1 MAEAKLR
8 IKLKHDTEA
17 NWLKATTFKPL
28 KGELIIYDVDS
39 AHSAPRFKVGDGVKV
54 VGDLPFTDKD
64 FAKLGDINADFLSN
78 LLVAGDGISIDK
90 KASADKIEVKIDPT
104 ANLKGNSLTAE
115 NVSGSV
121 TQSTKLSYDGY
132 ITITNPAGT
141 KMFSIPWNYGGGSLL
156 TDKYVKTINGNSI
169 VGSGDIT
176 VATLAA
182 DNTFTGINIFHKEE
196 TATSGDKTISEVKID
211 PGPTAPL
218 ILLETKTVASD
229 GLTITGDATI
239 RPDSIV
245 FSNNGTGYTTS
256 ITYDGFTADYSG
268 IYTKYYTG
276 SIVHNTASSG
286 TKQTLRFPDKSG
298 ILALTSDIISSFNNF
313 TLLTSKP
320 SDWATNY
327 DTYYKKGD
335 FGFFRNLSDSTWA
348 ANKFY
353 SASPAEID
361 IQTSAQPIKIQA
373 SGTNAWGEYGGL
385 NLSYGKAKLYGING
399 EMSDTVGYID
409 ISNGNLTSAVYNA
422 DFTLSNPV
430 GRGYGFSVK
439 DTSTL
444 FSVGLNKSQAG
455 DYAEQYYCNINAPL
469 NVTQIHGFTQLTDQP
484 SDWSTKY
491 SSYYAGF
498 DAFNG
503 NSRFWGRSDELYK
516 PTNDI
521 LLNVGTGHK
530 IKIAGLYGSLGTDEI
545 RNSITLSN
553 SGINLKHEIIGATST
568 LDILPNNININSGA
582 LKLSASNDESYI
594 ELGSVG
600 TIDLKGNFPVT
611 ITSDASKVYGT
622 NMFKLTVSGQN
633 AIGVDTFSTSSNN
646 LIRFEMTPKFNTN
659 KIRGMAG
666 NDLTLPGSSGTLAHI
681 PTGTSATAMMFGDGT
696 WKEPITINGETFKS
710 KGGSI
715 YAPIS
720 TPEFYSNAQTHM
732 TTAFCTFTKGASA
745 PTFLAPSSLVSRY
758 VLETHAKISNG
769 TEVSWTINYG
779 LRANFTSFTIGVKH
793 KNGYLVTKTCNV
805 ADFLYKINSAYV
817 IVSDSG
823 STFQFRITNMGTSS
837 TTFGI
842 KNNSYTNL
850 TGEFFI
856 VFHYVF

>member
-1 MAEAKLR
+1 MAETAKLR
-8 IKLKHDTEA
+8 IKLKHDTEE
-17 NWLKATTFKPL
+17 NWLKATTFKPF

-39 AHSAPRFKVGDGVKV
+39 THSAPRFKVGDDVNV
-54 VGDLPFTDKD
+54 VGDLPFADKD
-64 FAKLGDINADFLSN
+64 LAKLGDINADFLSD

-90 KASADKIEVKIDPT
+90 QASADKIEVKIDPT
-104 ANLKGNSLTAE
+104 ANLKGKALTAE
-115 NVSGSV
+115 YVSGSV
-121 TQSTKLSYDGY
+121 TQSVKLNYDGY

-141 KMFSIPWNYGGGSLL
+141 RMYSIPWNYGSGSIL
-156 TDKYVKTINGNSI
+156 TDKSVKTINGNSI
-169 VGSGDIT
+169 VGSGDIA
-176 VATLAA
+176 VATLAT
-182 DNTFTGINIFHKEE
+182 DNTFTGTNTFQKSQSGIVSKIN
-196 TATSGDKTISEVKID
+196 VD
-211 PGPTAPL
+211 PGPVSPL
-218 ILLETKTVASD
+218 ISVEKKEQSSGIA
-229 GLTITGDATI
+229 ITSKIEIDPENIKMT
-239 RPDSIV
+239 D
-245 FSNNGTGYTTS
+245 NGVGYAISMTH
-256 ITYDGFTADYSG
+256 DGFKVSASG
-268 IYTKYYTG
+268 IYTSYGLGTIAHNTG
-276 SIVHNTASSG
+276 SSGEQTLSLPNKSG
-286 TKQTLRFPDKSG
+286 TF
-298 ILALTSDIISSFNNF
+298 ALTSDIPSFNNF

-320 SDWATNY
+320 SDWDTNY

-353 SASPAEID
+353 SASPAEVD

-491 SSYYAGF
+491 SSYYVGF

-503 NSRFWGRSDELYK
+503 NSRFWGRSDGLYK

-553 SGINLKHEIIGATST
+553 SGINLKHEVTGATST
-568 LDILPNNININSGA
+568 LDILPSNININSGA
-582 LKLSASNDESYI
+582 LKLSASNDEGYI

-622 NMFKLTVSGQN
+622 NMFKLTVSGQQ
-633 AIGVDTFSTSSNN
+633 AIGVDTSSTSSNN

-666 NDLTLPGSSGTLAHI
+666 ADLSLPASAGLLAHI

-720 TPEFYSNAQTHM
+720 TPEFYSNAQTNM

-745 PTFLAPSSLVSRY
+745 PTFLAPSNLVNRY
-758 VLETHAKISNG
+758 VLQTHAKISNG

-779 LRANFTSFTIGVKH
+779 LKANFTSFTIGTSH
-793 KNGYLVTKTCNV
+793 KNGYLITKTCNV

-817 IVSDSG
+817 NVSDSG
-823 STFQFRITNMGTSS
+823 SSFQFRITNMGTSS

>member
-1 MAEAKLR
+1 MAEVKLS
-8 IKLKHDTEA
+8 IKLKHDTEE

-39 AHSAPRFKVGDGVKV
+39 THSAPRFKVGDGVKV
-54 VGDLPFTDKD
+54 VGDLPFADKD
-64 FAKLGDINADFLSN
+64 LAKLGDINADFLSN
-78 LLVAGDGISIDK
+78 LLVAGDGISINK
-90 KASADKIEVKIDPT
+90 KANADKIEVKVD
-104 ANLKGNSLTAE
+104 S
-115 NVSGSV
+115 SR
-121 TQSTKLSYDGY
+121 
-132 ITITNPAGT
+132 TITATGFHAKEGNIESYLYSDNLQYWDYQGNQYMLAFPSKNGT
-141 KMFSIPWNYGGGSLL
+141 L
-156 TDKYVKTINGNSI
+156 TTDNSFKTINGNSI
-169 VGSGDIT
+169 VGSGDIA
-176 VATLAA
+176 VATLAT

-196 TATSGDKTISEVKID
+196 TATSGDKTISEAKID

-245 FSNNGTGYTTS
+245 LSNNGTGNTIS

-320 SDWATNY
+320 SDWDTNY
-327 DTYYKKGD
+327 NTYYTKGD
-335 FGFFRNLSDSTWA
+335 FGFTSNSSDSTWA

-353 SASPAEID
+353 SAVPAEID
-361 IQTSAQPIKIQA
+361 IQTSTQPIKIQVSA
-373 SGTNAWGEYGGL
+373 TTPWGKYGGL
-385 NLSYGKAKLYGING
+385 NLSYGKAKLYGIDNTWYG
-399 EMSDTVGYID
+399 IEDNVGYID

-422 DFTLSNPV
+422 DFTLSSLDA
-430 GRGYGFSVK
+430 RGYGFSVK

-491 SSYYAGF
+491 GSYYVGF

-503 NSRFWGRSDELYK
+503 DSRFWGRSDGLYK

-521 LLNVGTGHK
+521 ALNVGQDHK
-530 IKIAGLYGSLGTDEI
+530 ISLDYVGKMGGSITVNYGLDVSTNGITVRGPIKSAAALSLMSTDGPIMLTKNVLSSSNGLIFSVGQTNKMDAMFTISAAAANSTEEDTAVFNLARVQFKGGISTAAGYKLELPASAGL
-545 RNSITLSN
+545 
-553 SGINLKHEIIGATST
+553 
-568 LDILPNNININSGA
+568 
-582 LKLSASNDESYI
+582 
-594 ELGSVG
+594 
-600 TIDLKGNFPVT
+600 
-611 ITSDASKVYGT
+611 
-622 NMFKLTVSGQN
+622 
-633 AIGVDTFSTSSNN
+633 
-646 LIRFEMTPKFNTN
+646 
-659 KIRGMAG
+659 
-666 NDLTLPGSSGTLAHI
+666 LAHI
-681 PTGTSATAMMFGDGT
+681 PTGTAATAMLFGDNT
-696 WKEPITINGETFKS
+696 WKEPIKINGETFKS
-710 KGGSI
+710 KAGGSI

-720 TPEFYSNAQTHM
+720 TPEFYSNAQTNM
-732 TTAFCTFTKGASA
+732 TTAFCTFTKGQTT
-745 PTFLAPSSLVSRY
+745 PTFLAPSSLVNRY

-779 LRANFTSFTIGVKH
+779 LKANFTSFTIGTSH
-793 KNGYLVTKTCNV
+793 KNGYLITKTCNV

-817 IVSDSG
+817 DVSDSG
-823 STFQFRITNMGTSS
+823 SSFQFRITNMGTSS

-856 VFHYVF
+856 MFHYVF

>member
-8 IKLKHDTEA
+8 IKLKHDTEE
-17 NWLKATTFKPL
+17 NWLKATTFKPF

-39 AHSAPRFKVGDGVKV
+39 THSVPRFKVGDGVKV

-64 FAKLGDINADFLSN
+64 FAKLGDINADFLSD
-78 LLVAGDGISIDK
+78 LLVAGAGISINK
-90 KASADKIEVKIDPT
+90 QANADKIEVKIDNSRSIT
-104 ANLKGNSLTAE
+104 ATGFVASENGMSVSLYSDNIQYYDYYGNSYMYTFPSKNGTLT
-115 NVSGSV
+115 
-121 TQSTKLSYDGY
+121 
-132 ITITNPAGT
+132 
-141 KMFSIPWNYGGGSLL
+141 
-156 TDKYVKTINGNSI
+156 TDNSFKTINGNPI

-196 TATSGDKTISEVKID
+196 TATSGDKTISEAKID

-245 FSNNGTGYTTS
+245 LSNNGAGYTTS

-268 IYTKYYTG
+268 VYTKYYTG

-286 TKQTLRFPDKSG
+286 AERRLTFPDKSG
-298 ILALTSDIISSFNNF
+298 TLALTSDVPSFNNF

-353 SASPAEID
+353 SAVPAEID
-361 IQTSAQPIKIQA
+361 IQTLTQPIKIQV
-373 SGTNAWGEYGGL
+373 SGTPGWGVYGGL
-385 NLSYGKAKLYGING
+385 NLSYGKAKLYGIDNSF
-399 EMSDTVGYID
+399 EDNVGYID

-422 DFTLSNPV
+422 DFTLSHPA
-430 GRGYGFSVK
+430 GGGYGFSVK
-439 DTSTL
+439 DISTL

-503 NSRFWGRSDELYK
+503 NSRFWGRSDGLYK

-530 IKIAGLYGSLGTDEI
+530 IKIAGLYGSFGTDEI

-553 SGINLKHEIIGATST
+553 SGINLKHEITGATSS
-568 LDILPNNININSGA
+568 LDILPSNININSGA
-582 LKLSASNDESYI
+582 LKLSASNDEGYI
-594 ELGSVG
+594 ALGSVG

-611 ITSDASKVYGT
+611 ITSDASKVYGAD
-622 NMFKLTVSGQN
+622 MFKLTVSGQQ
-633 AIGVDTFSTSSNN
+633 AIGVDTSSTSLSN

-666 NDLTLPGSSGTLAHI
+666 ADLSLPASQGILAHI

-720 TPEFYSNAQTHM
+720 TPEFYSNAQTNM

-745 PTFLAPSSLVSRY
+745 PTFLAPSNLVNRY
-758 VLETHAKISNG
+758 VLETHAKIGNG
-769 TEVSWTINYG
+769 NEVSWTINYG
-779 LRANFTSFTIGVKH
+779 LRANFTSFTIGTSH
-793 KNGYLVTKTCNV
+793 KNGYMVTKTCNV
-805 ADFLYKINSAYV
+805 ADFLYKIDSAYV
-817 IVSDSG
+817 NVSDSG
-823 STFQFRITNMGTSS
+823 SSFQFRITNMGTSS

>member
-1 MAEAKLR
+1 MAETAKLR
-8 IKLKHDTEA
+8 IKLKHDTEE

-39 AHSAPRFKVGDGVKV
+39 THSAPRFKVGDGVKV
-54 VGDLPFTDKD
+54 VGDLPFADKD
-64 FAKLGDINADFLSN
+64 LAKLGDINADFLSN
-78 LLVAGDGISIDK
+78 LLVAGNGISIAK
-90 KASADKIEVKIDPT
+90 KANADKIEVKVDSSRSIT
-104 ANLKGNSLTAE
+104 ATGFVASENGMSVSLYSDNIQYSDYQGNQYMYTFPSKNGTLT
-115 NVSGSV
+115 
-121 TQSTKLSYDGY
+121 
-132 ITITNPAGT
+132 
-141 KMFSIPWNYGGGSLL
+141 
-156 TDKYVKTINGNSI
+156 TDNSFKTINGNSI

-211 PGPTAPL
+211 PGPTDPL

-245 FSNNGTGYTTS
+245 LSNNGSGYTTS

-298 ILALTSDIISSFNNF
+298 TLALTSDIISSFNNF

-335 FGFFRNLSDSTWA
+335 LGFFRNLSDSTWA

-491 SSYYAGF
+491 GSYYVGF

-503 NSRFWGRSDELYK
+503 DSRFWGRSDGLYK

-521 LLNVGTGHK
+521 ALNVGQDHK
-530 IKIAGLYGSLGTDEI
+530 ISLDYVGKMDG
-545 RNSITLSN
+545 SITVNYGLDVSTN
-553 SGINLKHEIIGATST
+553 GITVRGPIK
-568 LDILPNNININSGA
+568 
-582 LKLSASNDESYI
+582 SASALSLMSTDGPIMLTKNVLSSSSGLI
-594 ELGSVG
+594 FSVG
-600 TIDLKGNFPVT
+600 
-611 ITSDASKVYGT
+611 
-622 NMFKLTVSGQN
+622 Q
-633 AIGVDTFSTSSNN
+633 
-646 LIRFEMTPKFNTN
+646 TN
-659 KIRGMAG
+659 KMDAMFTISAAAANSTEEDTAVFNLARVQFKGGISTAAG
-666 NDLTLPGSSGTLAHI
+666 YKLELPGSSGTLAHI
-681 PTGTSATAMMFGDGT
+681 PAGTTASSMLFGDNTWGT
-696 WKEPITINGETFKS
+696 PVTINGNTFKS
-710 KGGSI
+710 MAGKSI
-715 YAPIS
+715 YAPTS
-720 TPEFYSNAQTHM
+720 TPEFYSNAQTNM
-732 TTAFCTFTKGASA
+732 TTAFCTFTKGQTT
-745 PTFLAPSSLVSRY
+745 PTFLAPSSLVNRY
-758 VLETHAKISNG
+758 VLQTHTKIGNG

-779 LRANFTSFTIGVKH
+779 LKANFTSFTIGVKH

-805 ADFLYKINSAYV
+805 ADFLYKINSDYV
-817 IVSDSG
+817 VVSDSG
-823 STFQFRITNMGTSS
+823 SSFQFRITNMGTSS

>member
-1 MAEAKLR
+1 MAEVKLS
-8 IKLKHDTEA
+8 IKLKHDTEE

-39 AHSAPRFKVGDGVKV
+39 THSAPRFKVGDGVKV
-54 VGDLPFTDKD
+54 VGDLPFADKD
-64 FAKLGDINADFLSN
+64 LAKLGDINADFLSN
-78 LLVAGDGISIDK
+78 LLVAGDGISINK
-90 KASADKIEVKIDPT
+90 KANADKIEVKVD
-104 ANLKGNSLTAE
+104 S
-115 NVSGSV
+115 SR
-121 TQSTKLSYDGY
+121 
-132 ITITNPAGT
+132 TITATGFHAKEGNIESYLYSDNLQYWDYQGNQYMLAFPSKNGT
-141 KMFSIPWNYGGGSLL
+141 L
-156 TDKYVKTINGNSI
+156 TTDNSFKTINGNSI
-169 VGSGDIT
+169 VGSGDIA
-176 VATLAA
+176 VATLAT

-196 TATSGDKTISEVKID
+196 TATSGDKTISEAKID

-245 FSNNGTGYTTS
+245 LSNNGTGNTIS

-320 SDWATNY
+320 SDWDAYY
-327 DTYYKKGD
+327 DTYYTKGD
-335 FGFFRNLSDSTWA
+335 FGFTSNSSDSTWA

-353 SASPAEID
+353 SAVPAEID
-361 IQTSAQPIKIQA
+361 IQTSTQPIKIQVSA
-373 SGTNAWGEYGGL
+373 TTPWGKYGGL
-385 NLSYGKAKLYGING
+385 NLSYGKAKLYGIDNTWYG
-399 EMSDTVGYID
+399 IEDNVGYID

-422 DFTLSNPV
+422 DFTLSSLDA
-430 GRGYGFSVK
+430 RGYGFSVK

-491 SSYYAGF
+491 GSYYVGF

-503 NSRFWGRSDELYK
+503 DSRFWGRSDGLYK

-521 LLNVGTGHK
+521 ALNVGQDHK
-530 IKIAGLYGSLGTDEI
+530 ISLDYVGKMGGSITVNYGLDVSTNGITVRGPIKSAAALSLMSTDGPIMLTKNVLSSSNGLIFSVGQTNKMDAMFTISAAAANSTEEDTAVFNLARVQFKGGISTAAGYKLELPASAGL
-545 RNSITLSN
+545 
-553 SGINLKHEIIGATST
+553 
-568 LDILPNNININSGA
+568 
-582 LKLSASNDESYI
+582 
-594 ELGSVG
+594 
-600 TIDLKGNFPVT
+600 
-611 ITSDASKVYGT
+611 
-622 NMFKLTVSGQN
+622 
-633 AIGVDTFSTSSNN
+633 
-646 LIRFEMTPKFNTN
+646 
-659 KIRGMAG
+659 
-666 NDLTLPGSSGTLAHI
+666 LAHI
-681 PTGTSATAMMFGDGT
+681 PTGTAATAMLFGDNT
-696 WKEPITINGETFKS
+696 WKEPIKINGETFKS
-710 KGGSI
+710 KAGGSI

-720 TPEFYSNAQTHM
+720 TPEFYSNAQTNM
-732 TTAFCTFTKGASA
+732 TTAFCTFTKGQTT
-745 PTFLAPSSLVSRY
+745 PTFLAPSSLVNRY

-779 LRANFTSFTIGVKH
+779 LKANFTSFTIGTSH
-793 KNGYLVTKTCNV
+793 KNGYLITKTCNV

-817 IVSDSG
+817 DVSDSG
-823 STFQFRITNMGTSS
+823 SSFQFRITNMGTSS

-856 VFHYVF
+856 MFHYVF